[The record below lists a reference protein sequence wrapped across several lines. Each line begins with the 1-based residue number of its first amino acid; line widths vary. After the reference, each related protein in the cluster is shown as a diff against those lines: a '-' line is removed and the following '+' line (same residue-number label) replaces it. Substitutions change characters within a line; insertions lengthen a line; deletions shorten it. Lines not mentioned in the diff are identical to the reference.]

1 MENLSSVSAYESK
14 NDNTADSLDELQ
26 HEVRDKLCG
35 GDDERSGLVEG
46 LGVVFNVTNLPH

>member
-1 MENLSSVSAYESK
+1 MK
-14 NDNTADSLDELQ
+14 DRGGGGGGDSLDELQ

-35 GDDERSGLVEG
+35 GDDEGAGLVEG